1 MTKILIP
8 LLLMIVGLAAGLGAG
23 LLLKP
28 EPAPGIDAQADD
40 AAEAGAS
47 AVAHRASGGAPD
59 PAVAPEYVKFNNQF
73 VVPVVS
79 RDLISAMIVLSLT
92 VEIEPGTS
100 QAIYDREP
108 KLRDAFLQ
116 VLFDHANI
124 GGFEGAFTNAGN
136 MDVLRKSLSD
146 VAQRVVG
153 DTARGVLITDIARQ
167 DV

>member
-1 MTKILIP
+1 MTKMLLP
-8 LLLMIVGLAAGLGAG
+8 LLLLIVGLAAGLGAG
-23 LLLKP
+23 LMLKL
-28 EPAPGIDAQADD
+28 EPASGIDAHAEDGADAD
-40 AAEAGAS
+40 APAEA
-47 AVAHRASGGAPD
+47 HRVSENGSNPVEAL
-59 PAVAPEYVKFNNQF
+59 EYVKLNNQF

-92 VEIEPGTS
+92 VEIVPGTS

-124 GGFEGAFTNAGN
+124 GGFEGAFTTAGN

>member
-1 MTKILIP
+1 MTKMLLP
-8 LLLMIVGLAAGLGAG
+8 MLLLIVGLAAGVGTG
-23 LLLKP
+23 LMLKP
-28 EPAPGIDAQADD
+28 EPAAGIDAD
-40 AAEAGAS
+40 AGDRTEAEAPA
-47 AVAHRASGGAPD
+47 D
-59 PAVAPEYVKFNNQF
+59 PQHAAGEGPNSKEALEYVKLNNQF

-79 RDLISAMIVLSLT
+79 RDMISAMIVLSLT
-92 VEIEPGTS
+92 VEIAAGTS

-136 MDVLRKSLSD
+136 MDVLRRSLME
-146 VAQRVVG
+146 VAKRVVG
-153 DTARGVLITDIARQ
+153 DAARGVLITDIARQ

>member
-1 MTKILIP
+1 MTKILLP
-8 LLLMIVGLAAGLGAG
+8 LMLMIAGLFAGLGAG
-23 LLLKP
+23 LMLKP
-28 EPAPGIDAQADD
+28 EPASGTDAHAEGG
-40 AAEAGAS
+40 AEADAP
-47 AVAHRASGGAPD
+47 AEAHHVKGGEPD
-59 PAVAPEYVKFNNQF
+59 EAVAPEYVKLNNQF

-92 VEIEPGTS
+92 VEIVPGTS

>member
-1 MTKILIP
+1 MTRMLLP
-8 LLLMIVGLAAGLGAG
+8 LLLMIVGLAGGLGAG
-23 LLLKP
+23 LMLKP
-28 EPAPGIDAQADD
+28 EPAPEEDAQVAD
-40 AAEAGAS
+40 AARAGAPPRS
-47 AVAHRASGGAPD
+47 HQGAGDGPN
-59 PAVAPEYVKFNNQF
+59 PAEALEYVKLNNQF
-73 VVPVVS
+73 VIPVVS

-92 VEIEPGTS
+92 VEIVPGTS

-136 MDVLRKSLSD
+136 MDVLRRSLSD